1 MYKVLITDDEWLIRE
16 GLKQTIDWQAL
27 DCEIVAEA
35 LNGEQSLQ
43 AVKEHKPDILLT
55 DIRMPSMDG
64 MQLAEEAQRI
74 HPSIRI
80 IFLTGFDDFTY
91 AQQAVKLKAADYVLK
106 PTNPDELVEV
116 FEKVCG
122 DIKASRDNETVERE
136 LREWVSAGY
145 TLVLEKLLHDQL
157 LGISDPKSAR
167 MLTEIIDNRRLCE
180 EGFRIALIQ
189 YEDHTCWHEQLKDE
203 LHDRLWDILIG
214 PPVTLGGNRAALM
227 IGADSGDHGKQLWSR
242 IQEISGNSPLVIGL
256 SLPHQSLESVGQA
269 HREATAALHFK
280 RPGPGQKSGVYEFG
294 DIECWGEQPVATDAA
309 NFKQVEAFIQTRYAE
324 DLSLQQ
330 LAAQFHISEA
340 HFSRL
345 FRKATGTTFIDY
357 VTQVRM
363 EKAMELLSSPDSRIY
378 EVSLAVGYQDSR
390 YFSQLFRKATGK
402 TPTEFRKERELI

>member
-27 DCEIVAEA
+27 ECEIVAEA
-35 LNGEQSLQ
+35 SNGEQSLQ

-74 HPSIRI
+74 HPKLRI

-91 AQQAVKLKAADYVLK
+91 AQQAVKLKAADYILK

-122 DIKASRDNETVERE
+122 DIKASRDNETVEQE

-189 YEDHTCWHEQLKDE
+189 YEDHTCWYEQLKDE
-203 LHDRLWDILIG
+203 LHDRLWDMLIG

-269 HREATAALHFK
+269 HREATDALHLK

-294 DIECWGEQPVATDAA
+294 DIECWGEQPIATDAA

-402 TPTEFRKERELI
+402 TPTEFRKERELM

>member
-1 MYKVLITDDEWLIRE
+1 MLITDDEWLIRE

-27 DCEIVAEA
+27 ECEIVAEA
-35 LNGEQSLQ
+35 SNGEQSLQ

-74 HPSIRI
+74 HPKLRI

-91 AQQAVKLKAADYVLK
+91 AQQAVKLKAADYILK

-122 DIKASRDNETVERE
+122 DIKASRDNETVEQE

-189 YEDHTCWHEQLKDE
+189 YEDHTCWYEQLKDE
-203 LHDRLWDILIG
+203 LHDRLWDMLIG

-269 HREATAALHFK
+269 HREATDALHLK

-294 DIECWGEQPVATDAA
+294 DIECWGEQPIATDAA

-402 TPTEFRKERELI
+402 TPTEFRKERELM

>member
-27 DCEIVAEA
+27 ECEIVAEA
-35 LNGEQSLQ
+35 SNGEQSLQ
-43 AVKEHKPDILLT
+43 AVKDFKPDILLT
-55 DIRMPSMDG
+55 DIRMPVMNG

-74 HPSIRI
+74 HPNIRI

-91 AQQAVKLKAADYVLK
+91 AQQAVKLKVADFILK
-106 PTNPDELVEV
+106 PTNPDELLEV
-116 FEKVCG
+116 IEKVCG
-122 DIKASRDNETVERE
+122 EIKASRENETVEQE
-136 LREWVSAGY
+136 LREWVAAGY
-145 TLVLEKLLHDQL
+145 TIVLEKLLHDQL
-157 LGISDPKSAR
+157 LGISNSKSLK
-167 MLTEIIDNRRLCE
+167 MLTEIIDNHRLCN

-189 YEDHTCWHEQLKDE
+189 YEDHNYWHEQLKDE
-203 LHDRLWDILIG
+203 LHDRLWDILMG

-227 IGADSGDHGKQLWSR
+227 IGADSGDNGKQLWSR
-242 IQEISGNSPLVIGL
+242 IQEISGKSQLAIGL
-256 SLPHQSLESVGQA
+256 SLSHRSFDSMGQA
-269 HREATAALHFK
+269 HSEAVAALHFK
-280 RPGPGQKSGVYEFG
+280 RPGPGQKSGVHEFG
-294 DIECWGEQPVATDAA
+294 DIEQWGEQPVTLDAA

-324 DLSLQQ
+324 EISLQL
-330 LAAQFHISEA
+330 LAAQFHVSEA

-363 EKAMELLSSPDSRIY
+363 EKAMELLCSPDSRIY

-402 TPTEFRKERELI
+402 TPTEFRKDREFI